1 MTFDQIYIPEDADEV
16 DVWAIEREF
25 DMRYRLMERKREGMD
40 GVVKKTTNAFKAFHE
55 ALTGDPSVP
64 GMVRD

>member
-40 GVVKKTTNAFKAFHE
+40 GAVKKAANAFKAFH
-55 ALTGDPSVP
+55 AVMAGDPSVP